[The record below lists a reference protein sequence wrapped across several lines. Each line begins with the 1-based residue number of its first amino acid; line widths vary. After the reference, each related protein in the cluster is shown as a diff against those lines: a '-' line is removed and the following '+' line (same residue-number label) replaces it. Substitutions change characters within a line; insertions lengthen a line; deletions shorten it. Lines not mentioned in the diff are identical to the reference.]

1 MRSAA
6 FVGAADMVLV
16 VCKSLLVML
25 RVNMDWFA
33 GLTGERKKPEINFEI
48 PALSFRPD
56 TG

>member
-1 MRSAA
+1 
-6 FVGAADMVLV
+6 MVLV